1 MSEGKAQISQL
12 VFGKESRG
20 WFRRGFAYVLF
31 VGLPLVVSAS
41 LIGPT
46 PHLRLVGLAC
56 FYLPFVVTM
65 ATGKTWPM
73 YAGYGGTIAALI
85 FFAPTELVM
94 FAGLY
99 LWPALGSGMLAWLF
113 WDAMYSRAKFWEI
126 TESASAALMEL
137 IKKAPAPQINIDT
150 DNDGPPQKKGV
161 EWGGANRS
169 ADDMPLNEYEAD
181 LLREQT
187 RDSAY
192 EKMLAWSGKQ
202 RKNYIRDQEI
212 KAEQAAA
219 QKQQPQ
225 T

>member
-65 ATGKTWPM
+65 ATGKTWAM

-99 LWPALGSGMLAWLF
+99 LWPALGSGVLAWLF

-150 DNDGPPQKKGV
+150 DNDGPAKSGPEWSVNPGSREDREFPAHEEGLHREERFGGSLGSLFTFKK
-161 EWGGANRS
+161 
-169 ADDMPLNEYEAD
+169 P
-181 LLREQT
+181 
-187 RDSAY
+187 
-192 EKMLAWSGKQ
+192 
-202 RKNYIRDQEI
+202 
-212 KAEQAAA
+212 
-219 QKQQPQ
+219 
-225 T
+225 